1 MASIERA
8 KTQRTGYVVRY
19 RGPDRKPRSKTFKR
33 RADAESF
40 LRTVEADVI
49 RGTWVDPNA
58 GKILLRD
65 WGTQWW
71 ETTVNL
77 RPSTRARD
85 NATYRNHIEPTFGAV
100 PIASINHL
108 AVRQWVAKLSASGL
122 APATV
127 HKAYQVLSKI
137 LRSAVDADLL
147 VGSPCDRVPLPR
159 IERHEMR
166 FLDPDGV
173 ARLANTIDPR
183 YRALVL
189 LGAYGGLRS
198 GELFALRRERL
209 DLRPVPGRR
218 GRDCGRGR
226 RPLPLR
232 PTQDPRRPPIRS
244 AAAFVVDELAAHVGE
259 YRRRRSRVP
268 RARGRSDSSVAVPQK
283 NLGAGRQREP
293 TSRHCDRTTFA
304 TPRWRCGSRRE
315 RLHMRSHDG
324 PGTRRVRSCST
335 GTATCCRTPRSAS
348 RTRSTI
354 SAARAPRSARD
365 AVVLEFPREERAK
378 NGPEREASRSPRP
391 AAPALNWGDAS
402 GASWNRT
409 SDLILIRDAL

>member
-33 RADAESF
+33 KADAESF
-40 LRTVEADVI
+40 LRTVEADVM

-58 GKILLRD
+58 GKILLRE

-85 NATYRNHIEPTFGAV
+85 NATYRNHIEPAFGAV

-159 IERHEMR
+159 IERNEMR

-209 DLRPVPGRR
+209 DLVQGRVDVAETAVEVAGHFHFGPPKTRAGRR
-218 GRDCGRGR
+218 SV
-226 RPLPLR
+226 PLPR
-232 PTQDPRRPPIRS
+232 
-244 AAAFVVDELAAHVGE
+244 FVVDELAAHVGDIAGDE
-259 YRRRRSRVP
+259 LVFPAPEGGPIRASLFRRRTWEPAVDEGRASR
-268 RARGRSDSSVAVPQK
+268 RCG
-283 NLGAGRQREP
+283 
-293 TSRHCDRTTFA
+293 RTTFA
-304 TPRWRCGSRRE
+304 TPRWRCGSRPGASAHEVARRAGHTSSSVVLDRYGHSAAPRRGARHERARQSRSRGRRE
-315 RLHMRSHDG
+315 RS
-324 PGTRRVRSCST
+324 RRDRARVPAR
-335 GTATCCRTPRSAS
+335 
-348 RTRSTI
+348 RTR
-354 SAARAPRSARD
+354 
-365 AVVLEFPREERAK
+365 EEW
-378 NGPEREASRSPRP
+378 P
-391 AAPALNWGDAS
+391 
-402 GASWNRT
+402 
-409 SDLILIRDAL
+409 

>member
-33 RADAESF
+33 KGDAESF
-40 LRTVEADVI
+40 LRTVEADVL

-65 WGTQWW
+65 WGTQW

-85 NATYRNHIEPTFGAV
+85 KATYKNHVETAFGEV

-127 HKAYQVLSKI
+127 HKAYQVLAKI
-137 LRSAVDADLL
+137 LRAAVDAGLL

-159 IERHEMR
+159 IEREEMR
-166 FLDPDGV
+166 FLDPTAV
-173 ARLANTIDPR
+173 ARLASAIDPR

-189 LGAYGGLRS
+189 LGAYAGLRA
-198 GELFALRRERL
+198 GELFGLRRERL
-209 DLRPVPGRR
+209 DLLRGRVDVVEIAVEVSGHFFVGPPKTRAGRR
-218 GRDCGRGR
+218 SV
-226 RPLPLR
+226 PLPRCVL
-232 PTQDPRRPPIRS
+232 
-244 AAAFVVDELAAHVGE
+244 DEVAAHVADVPTAELVFPAPNGGPIRASLF
-259 YRRRRSRVP
+259 RRRIWQP
-268 RARGRSDSSVAVPQK
+268 AVDNAQLAP
-283 NLGAGRQREP
+283 L
-293 TSRHCDRTTFA
+293 
-304 TPRWRCGSRRE
+304 
-315 RLHMRSHDG
+315 RLHDLRH
-324 PGTRRVRSCST
+324 
-335 GTATCCRTPRSAS
+335 TAVALWIAAGASAHEV
-348 RTRSTI
+348 
-354 SAARAPRSARD
+354 AARAGHTSSSVVLDRYGHLLPHAEERVTNALDDLARAGAARARD
-365 AVVLEFPREERAK
+365 AVVLELPREERAK
-378 NGPEREASRSPRP
+378 NAAKRDTSRLPHP
-391 AAPALNWGDAS
+391 AVPALTWGFES

>member
-33 RADAESF
+33 KADAESF
-40 LRTVEADVI
+40 LRTVEADVM

-65 WGTQWW
+65 WGNEWW

-85 NATYRNHIEPTFGAV
+85 NATYRNHIAPAFGAV

-137 LRSAVDADLL
+137 LRSAVDADLI

-159 IERHEMR
+159 IERNEMR

-183 YRALVL
+183 YRAFVL

-209 DLRPVPGRR
+209 DLVQCRVDVAETAVEVAGHFHFGPPKTRAGRR
-218 GRDCGRGR
+218 SV
-226 RPLPLR
+226 PLPR
-232 PTQDPRRPPIRS
+232 
-244 AAAFVVDELAAHVGE
+244 FVVDELAEHVGDIAGSE
-259 YRRRRSRVP
+259 LVFPAPEGGPIRASLFRRRTWEPAVDKAGLAPLRPHDLRHTAVALWIAAGASAHEVAR
-268 RARGRSDSSVAVPQK
+268 RAGHTSSSVVLDRYGHLLPHAEERVTNALD
-283 NLGAGRQREP
+283 NLGRAG
-293 TSRHCDRTTFA
+293 
-304 TPRWRCGSRRE
+304 
-315 RLHMRSHDG
+315 
-324 PGTRRVRSCST
+324 
-335 GTATCCRTPRSAS
+335 
-348 RTRSTI
+348 
-354 SAARAPRSARD
+354 AANARN
-365 AVVLEFPREERAK
+365 AIVLNVPREERAK
-378 NGPEREASRSPRP
+378 NGPERDTSRPPRP
-391 AAPALNWGDAS
+391 AAPALTWGFTS
-402 GASWNRT
+402 GASKNRT
-409 SDLILIRDAL
+409 YDLILIRDAL

>member
-8 KTQRTGYVVRY
+8 KTQRSGYVVRY

-33 RADAESF
+33 KADAESF
-40 LRTVEADVI
+40 LRTVEADVM

-71 ETTVNL
+71 DTTVNL

-85 NATYRNHIEPTFGAV
+85 NATYRNHIEPAFGAV

-137 LRSAVDADLL
+137 LRSAVDADLI

-173 ARLANTIDPR
+173 AHLANTIDPR
-183 YRALVL
+183 YRAFVL

-209 DLRPVPGRR
+209 DLVQCRVDVAETAVEVAGHELVFSAPEGGPIRASLFRR
-218 GRDCGRGR
+218 RTWDPAVAKAG
-226 RPLPLR
+226 LAPLR
-232 PTQDPRRPPIRS
+232 PHDLRHTAVALWIAAGASAHEVARRAGHTSSSVVLDRYGHLLPHAEERVTNALDNLGRAG
-244 AAAFVVDELAAHVGE
+244 AAN
-259 YRRRRSRVP
+259 
-268 RARGRSDSSVAVPQK
+268 ARGA
-283 NLGAGRQREP
+283 
-293 TSRHCDRTTFA
+293 
-304 TPRWRCGSRRE
+304 
-315 RLHMRSHDG
+315 
-324 PGTRRVRSCST
+324 
-335 GTATCCRTPRSAS
+335 
-348 RTRSTI
+348 I
-354 SAARAPRSARD
+354 
-365 AVVLEFPREERAK
+365 VLELPREERAK
-378 NGPEREASRSPRP
+378 NGPQRERSRLPRT
-391 AAPALNWGDAS
+391 AAPALTRSNAS